1 MSARG
6 YSIEEVLRVSSEQ
19 TAQSTIK
26 ALPEG

>member
-6 YSIEEVLRVSSEQ
+6 HSVEEVLRVSSEQ
-19 TAQSTIK
+19 TVQSAIK